1 MHAGQVKKR
10 TSLLF
15 FHSSLNDQQ
24 FEALRKKPVFFG
36 TRFLRLKSS
45 SVYFFDS
52 ELLVELMARSIF
64 CSRFKRKERNHRPM
78 VLLRKYGYRLL
89 IPSRHYRTLNPLSI
103 ALFSG
108 EELFSYPGLKERKKV
123 PYLPLSER
131 GGGGSASCL
140 FSSQAPYPYLFLGWH
155 NKERECQERTHTHHF
170 WRVRDRQGA
179 PIDVKT

>member
-15 FHSSLNDQQ
+15 FHSSLNDSQ

-78 VLLRKYGYRLL
+78 VLLRKYGYRQL

-131 GGGGSASCL
+131 GGREVPVVCFQVKLRIPISFQVGITKKESAKKEHIPITFGG
-140 FSSQAPYPYLFLGWH
+140 FGTV
-155 NKERECQERTHTHHF
+155 REPLQT
-170 WRVRDRQGA
+170 
-179 PIDVKT
+179 